1 MITFH
6 TVRLLSHSLG
16 YQSLLIAL
24 GEGTGFADD
33 FRWED
38 HMVFRGDGK
47 GSVIPNR
54 ELTRDYKKL
63 PANYQL
69 TAKVAGGSHKKLIGP
84 F

>member
-16 YQSLLIAL
+16 YQSFLIAL

-38 HMVFRGDGK
+38 HMVFQGGWK
-47 GSVIPNR
+47 VI
-54 ELTRDYKKL
+54 
-63 PANYQL
+63 
-69 TAKVAGGSHKKLIGP
+69 SHPK
-84 F
+84 

>member
-24 GEGTGFADD
+24 GEWTGFADD

-54 ELTRDYKKL
+54 E
-63 PANYQL
+63 
-69 TAKVAGGSHKKLIGP
+69 
-84 F
+84 